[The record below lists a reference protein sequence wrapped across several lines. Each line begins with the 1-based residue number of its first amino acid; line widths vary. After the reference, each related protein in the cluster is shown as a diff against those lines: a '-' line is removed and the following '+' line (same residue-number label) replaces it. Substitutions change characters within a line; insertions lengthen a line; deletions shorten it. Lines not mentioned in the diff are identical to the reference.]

1 MLMPHFFRSAQFRKQ
16 LEEKWQR
23 LYRVAFSWCHDT
35 QLAKDLVQ
43 ESLSRAMKNSQQLK
57 DPARLDGWLFKILV
71 NCWRDCCRAKRD
83 HLPIEDTTLADE
95 RTPESI
101 YVRDTIVHQ
110 VRNCVKK
117 LKSEY
122 REIISLVDLEQ
133 LSYKEV
139 AEILD
144 IPVGTVMSR
153 LCRAR
158 NQLREELE
166 KFNHKSA
173 AAVVRR
179 IK

>member
-1 MLMPHFFRSAQFRKQ
+1 MHHFFRTAQFKKD
-16 LEEKWQR
+16 LEDKWQR
-23 LYRVAFSWCHDT
+23 LYRVAYSWCHDT

-43 ESLSRAMKNSQQLK
+43 ESLSRAMKNSQQLR

-71 NCWRDCCRAKRD
+71 NCWRDCCRDKRE
-83 HLPIEDTTLADE
+83 LLMYEDDSVADE

-101 YVRDTIVHQ
+101 HARENVVKQ
-110 VRNCVKK
+110 VRAAVKK

-133 LSYKEV
+133 MSYKEV

-144 IPVGTVMSR
+144 IPMGTVMSR

-158 NQLREELE
+158 NQLREELQNITE
-166 KFNHKSA
+166 TNAKTF
-173 AAVVRR
+173 VRR

>member
-23 LYRVAFSWCHDT
+23 LYRVAYSWCHDT

-83 HLPIEDTTLADE
+83 HSPIEDVNLADE
-95 RTPESI
+95 STPESI
-101 YVRDTIVHQ
+101 HARDTIVQQ
-110 VRNCVKK
+110 VRIGVKK
-117 LKSEY
+117 LKSEH

>member
-1 MLMPHFFRSAQFRKQ
+1 MPHFFGSAQFRKQ

-35 QLAKDLVQ
+35 QLAKDLAQ
-43 ESLSRAMKNSQQLK
+43 ESLSRAMKSSQQLK

-83 HLPIEDTTLADE
+83 HFPIEDANLADE
-95 RTPESI
+95 RTPETI
-101 YVRDTIVHQ
+101 HIRDTIVQQ
-110 VRNCVKK
+110 VRNGVKK
-117 LKSEY
+117 LKSEH

-166 KFNHKSA
+166 KINRKSA